1 MLPVGRPG
9 GRVARDDNAMCWDGG
24 LLWCSGGES
33 VGRPREVG
41 RPATS
46 VWNGGCA
53 LRRWRGEPRR
63 GWGRLCPWVGR
74 HTERAGVCLGWF
86 RPASRGGACR
96 NLRQGSGVHTH
107 RQVVAGPV
115 CRGIVMCAAINAML
129 CQPAFL
135 LQFAGPSLRRA
146 VTAPSVSRRAQWPQP
161 CSSRRVSRG
170 CWQHSAVSHAPDD
183 LPDGQRWRLQHAP
196 DLIQMPLRHLARRRL
211 CGLAAGRW
219 RRSRRRAMLAVADG
233 LRGCLLRSGFARR
246 PELEHAF
253 HGLLDQ
259 PVEVGDGVVH
269 TT

>member
-1 MLPVGRPG
+1 MCVATMAGRI
-9 GRVARDDNAMCWDGG
+9 
-24 LLWCSGGES
+24 
-33 VGRPREVG
+33 
-41 RPATS
+41 T
-46 VWNGGCA
+46 
-53 LRRWRGEPRR
+53 PRR
-63 GWGRLCPWVGR
+63 RTALPMVGR

-86 RPASRGGACR
+86 RPASRVGACR

-129 CQPAFL
+129 RQPAFL

-161 CSSRRVSRG
+161 CSSRRASRG
-170 CWQHSAVSHAPDD
+170 CWQHFAVSHSPDD

-196 DLIQMPLRHLARRRL
+196 DMFQMPLRDLTRCRL
-211 CGLAAGRW
+211 CGLPAGRW
-219 RRSRRRAMLAVADG
+219 RRGRWRTMLAVADG
-233 LRGCLLRSGFARR
+233 PHGCLLRGGFARR

-253 HGLLDQ
+253 NGLLDQ

-269 TT
+269 AT

>member
-1 MLPVGRPG
+1 MCCDDGETNHAEDEDMALPMGRAAHQASLGVPG
-9 GRVARDDNAMCWDGG
+9 MV
-24 LLWCSGGES
+24 
-33 VGRPREVG
+33 P
-41 RPATS
+41 P
-46 VWNGGCA
+46 
-53 LRRWRGEPRR
+53 GEP
-63 GWGRLCPWVGR
+63 V
-74 HTERAGVCLGWF
+74 
-86 RPASRGGACR
+86 SACR

-129 CQPAFL
+129 RQPALL

-183 LPDGQRWRLQHAP
+183 LPDGQRWRLQHVP
-196 DLIQMPLRHLARRRL
+196 DLIQMPLRHLARCRF
-211 CGLAAGRW
+211 CGLAVGRW
-219 RRSRRRAMLAVADG
+219 RRDRRHAMLAVVDG
-233 LRGCLLRSGFARR
+233 LFGCLLRSGFACR

-269 TT
+269 ST